1 MRSDV
6 INEEIHMLGKKSL
19 LYAPLAATAAL
30 LLVASPAV
38 ADPDFVIS
46 AEDSCG
52 TFDLGLKSTGG
63 TIREIKFDNG
73 NLYKVGSGVI
83 LTWSNE
89 GLPGQAGNGKTYTVN
104 TSGSVT
110 RYVKNPDGKSYTMT
124 LTGHNGVVLFHTD
137 AGGPGAFVYTGRVVL
152 TVDNPKD
159 NNVSEVISTAGK
171 AVNVCDLLK

>member
-1 MRSDV
+1 
-6 INEEIHMLGKKSL
+6 MLGNKSRWYASMAAAAAVL
-19 LYAPLAATAAL
+19 LT
-30 LLVASPAV
+30 ASPAV
-38 ADPDFVIS
+38 AAPDFTIS

-52 TFDLGLKSTGG
+52 TFDLGLTARGG

-73 NLYKVGSGVI
+73 NLYKVGHGVI

-89 GLPGQAGNGKTYTVN
+89 GLGGQGSNGKTYTVN

-110 RYVKNPDGKSYTMT
+110 RYVKQPNGKYTMT

-137 AGGPGAFVYTGRVVL
+137 AGGPGAFVYTGRVVM
-152 TVDNPKD
+152 TVDSPET

-171 AVNVCDLLK
+171 AVNVCELLK